1 MNRTRL
7 QDRVDAQRLE
17 REALGRRRTRR
28 AVTRRDGVGCEV
40 DGRWLLD
47 FCGNDYL
54 GMAQHF
60 AVVDA
65 LQDSAARHGA
75 GGVASHLV
83 SGHHAAHEALER
95 ELADW
100 LEVPAALVFG
110 SGYAANLAVVQS
122 LMGDGD
128 VCVQDKLNHASL
140 IDAAR
145 LAGCRLRRYP
155 HADAEGAIRQL
166 RAHPEG
172 SAMIATDGV
181 FSMDGDVAPLR
192 QLALVARAQ
201 DALLYVDDAHGIGV
215 LGPDGRGSVAA
226 AHLGVS
232 DAPLRLATF
241 GKALGSH
248 GAAVCGDAALVRHI
262 AETGRP
268 YIYTTAMPA
277 AQAAATLAAVR
288 LARREQ
294 WRRDKL
300 QESIAHFRAGA
311 HRRGLPLLP
320 SDTPIQPL
328 LVGDDRAAVAMAQAL
343 EARGFWVA
351 AIRPP
356 TVPEG
361 TARLRITLTAGHD
374 RLQIDALLHALDE
387 ARGQLQPR
395 AATAPA

>member
-1 MNRTRL
+1 
-7 QDRVDAQRLE
+7 
-17 REALGRRRTRR
+17 
-28 AVTRRDGVGCEV
+28 
-40 DGRWLLD
+40 
-47 FCGNDYL
+47 
-54 GMAQHF
+54 
-60 AVVDA
+60 
-65 LQDSAARHGA
+65 
-75 GGVASHLV
+75 
-83 SGHHAAHEALER
+83 
-95 ELADW
+95 
-100 LEVPAALVFG
+100 
-110 SGYAANLAVVQS
+110 
-122 LMGDGD
+122 
-128 VCVQDKLNHASL
+128 
-140 IDAAR
+140 
-145 LAGCRLRRYP
+145 
-155 HADAEGAIRQL
+155 
-166 RAHPEG
+166 
-172 SAMIATDGV
+172 
-181 FSMDGDVAPLR
+181 
-192 QLALVARAQ
+192 
-201 DALLYVDDAHGIGV
+201 VDDAHGIGV